1 MVIELSLSKDYIPEW
16 NGNKDLPAGEQIVVS
31 HKAPSMA
38 LYQALMPKPALKMVT
53 NLEGQITGGET
64 EYVIDNA
71 KLVEAMVTGIK
82 NLDIKVNGGS
92 AISFTTARAL
102 LRDAPPELSGLVDE
116 IGTYLQTTLA
126 NKVVDAKN

>member
-16 NGNKDLPAGEQIVVS
+16 NGNKDLPVGEQIVVS
-31 HKAPSMA
+31 YKAPSMA

-82 NLDIKVNGGS
+82 NLDIKING
-92 AISFTTARAL
+92 ATTSFTTARAL
-102 LRDAPPELSGLVDE
+102 LKDAPSVLSGLVDE
-116 IGTYLQTTLA
+116 IGTFLQNILA